1 MSKRKKNYPDPMEI
15 AHKFGADAL
24 RLYLVNS
31 PAVRAENLRFKEEG
45 VRDVVKDVFLPW
57 YNAYRFLMQN
67 VERLKRVSSVCV
79 CGELVCMCWCVCT
92 GVNACVCTCVC
103 VVYVFSGRLVC
114 VCARRQV
121 FDFVCTDWQ

>member
-67 VERLKRVSSVCV
+67 VERLERVSSVCIGGWGGGEGAVYAGV
-79 CGELVCMCWCVCT
+79 CGCA
-92 GVNACVCTCVC
+92 GVSTCVC
-103 VVYVFSGRLVC
+103 ACMC
-114 VCARRQV
+114 VGIFRQTGM
-121 FDFVCTDWQ
+121 CLCKEAGI